1 MKDRK
6 ASGPVHLLDVLVSE
20 LADADCDF
28 DVLDETVQQV
38 KAVWEPRLV
47 PRLER
52 ALTAAVDARDWY
64 ARHVLAMLLADVAGR
79 GALPELLG
87 AWCRDLGDD
96 QDSLTAVIVELS
108 REDPPTARRIVV
120 PWLGASDP
128 SLRKTAAWLLGFVP
142 LPGDAELL
150 CPAAGDPDESV
161 RSAVAGS
168 LTGQGPAGVAL
179 LVRLLDDPAA
189 GVRISALSSLGFAR
203 DPQSLAA
210 IRRLA
215 DDADPRVRAWVG
227 IAMSRFPVAEL
238 ADDAAN
244 FAVLRRLAQDSDA
257 YAREQ
262 VASHPLLSG
271 R

>member
-1 MKDRK
+1 MKDRQADSP
-6 ASGPVHLLDVLVSE
+6 ASLLDALVSE
-20 LADADCDF
+20 LADPDGDF
-28 DVLDETVQQV
+28 DVLDEIVARL
-38 KAVWEPRLV
+38 KAAWEPGLV
-47 PRLER
+47 PALER
-52 ALTAAVDARDWY
+52 FLTAAVDARHWY

-79 GALPELLG
+79 EALPELLG

-96 QDSLTAVIVELS
+96 QDSLTAAIVELS
-108 REDPPTARRIVV
+108 CEDPPAARRIVV
-120 PWLGASDP
+120 PWLGAFDP
-128 SLRKTAAWLLGFVP
+128 GLRKTAVWLLGFVP

-150 CPAAGDPDESV
+150 GPAVGDPDESV
-161 RSAVAGS
+161 RSAAAGS

-179 LVRLLDDPAA
+179 LMRLLEDPAA
-189 GVRISALSSLGFAR
+189 DVRIAALSSLGFAR

-244 FAVLRRLAQDSDA
+244 FAVLRRLARDSDA